1 MYCPNCRS
9 QLIDGNIY
17 CPVCGTQLAQVQ
29 QMNYQQMNYQQPV
42 QQMNYQQSVQP
53 QMVSNGNYVQQPVQ
67 PQTQQKPLGMK
78 WFKFLIY
85 FQLFVASLVSL
96 LTGVFLFTGKIYTG
110 ASAEEVELL
119 YMYFP
124 NLKIFNLCMGVVY
137 VVLCILYLV
146 TRFMLSGY
154 RKAGPAM
161 LIAMYVGSLLIS
173 VLLVL
178 ITLQLVGGVVY
189 EINITTITSVVTSIV
204 MIVCNI
210 IYFKKRKHLFIN

>member
-9 QLIDGNIY
+9 QLIDGSIY

-29 QMNYQQMNYQQPV
+29 QVNYQQMDYQQPV
-42 QQMNYQQSVQP
+42 QQMNYQQPVQP
-53 QMVSNGNYVQQPVQ
+53 QMVSNGNYVQQPAQ
-67 PQTQQKPLGMK
+67 PQMQRKPLGMK

-85 FQLFVASLVSL
+85 FQLFMASLVSL

-137 VVLCILYLV
+137 VVLCILYLI

-161 LIAMYVGSLLIS
+161 LIAMYVGSFLIS

-178 ITLQLVGGVVY
+178 ITLQFVGGVVY
-189 EINITTITSVVTSIV
+189 EINVTTIASIITSII

>member
-9 QLIDGNIY
+9 QLIDGSIY
-17 CPVCGTQLAQVQ
+17 CPVCGTQLAQAQ
-29 QMNYQQMNYQQPV
+29 QVNYQQMNYQQPV
-42 QQMNYQQSVQP
+42 EQPVQQMT
-53 QMVSNGNYVQQPVQ
+53 SNGNYVQQPIQ
-67 PQTQQKPLGMK
+67 SQIRQKPLGMK

-85 FQLFVASLVSL
+85 FQLFAASLVSL
-96 LTGVFLFTGKIYTG
+96 LTGVFLFIGKIYTG

-137 VVLCILYLV
+137 VVLCILYLI

-161 LIAMYVGSLLIS
+161 LIAMYVGSFLIS

-189 EINITTITSVVTSIV
+189 EINVTTIASVVTSII

>member
-9 QLIDGNIY
+9 QLIDGSIY
-17 CPVCGTQLAQVQ
+17 CPVCGTQLAQAQ
-29 QMNYQQMNYQQPV
+29 QGNYQQMNYQQPA
-42 QQMNYQQSVQP
+42 QQMNYQQPVQP
-53 QMVSNGNYVQQPVQ
+53 QMVSNGNYVQQTAQ
-67 PQTQQKPLGMK
+67 PQMQQKPLGMK

-85 FQLFVASLVSL
+85 FQLFMASLVSL

-178 ITLQLVGGVVY
+178 ITLQLVDGVVY

>member
-9 QLIDGNIY
+9 QLIDGSIY
-17 CPVCGTQLAQVQ
+17 CPVCGTQLAQAQ
-29 QMNYQQMNYQQPV
+29 QMNYQQMNYQQPM

-53 QMVSNGNYVQQPVQ
+53 QMVSNGNYVQQSVQ
-67 PQTQQKPLGMK
+67 PQMQQKPLGMK

-178 ITLQLVGGVVY
+178 ITLQLVDGVVY

>member
-9 QLIDGNIY
+9 QLIDGSIY
-17 CPVCGTQLAQVQ
+17 CPVCGTQLAQAQ
-29 QMNYQQMNYQQPV
+29 QVNYQQMNYQQPV
-42 QQMNYQQSVQP
+42 QQMNYQQPVQP
-53 QMVSNGNYVQQPVQ
+53 QMVNNGNYVQQPVQ
-67 PQTQQKPLGMK
+67 PQMQQKPLGMK

-124 NLKIFNLCMGVVY
+124 NLKTFNLCMGVVY

-189 EINITTITSVVTSIV
+189 EINITTITSVITSIV

>member
-9 QLIDGNIY
+9 QLIDSSIY

-29 QMNYQQMNYQQPV
+29 RVNYQQMNYQQPV
-42 QQMNYQQSVQP
+42 QQMASD
-53 QMVSNGNYVQQPVQ
+53 GNYVQQAIQ
-67 PQTQQKPLGMK
+67 PQMQQKPLGMK

-85 FQLFVASLVSL
+85 FQLFMASFVSL

-137 VVLCILYLV
+137 VVLCILYLI

-161 LIAMYVGSLLIS
+161 NSP
-173 VLLVL
+173 
-178 ITLQLVGGVVY
+178 
-189 EINITTITSVVTSIV
+189 TSCSE
-204 MIVCNI
+204 
-210 IYFKKRKHLFIN
+210 

>member
-9 QLIDGNIY
+9 QLIDGSIY
-17 CPVCGTQLAQVQ
+17 CPVCGAQLAQAQ

-42 QQMNYQQSVQP
+42 QQINYQQPVQP

-67 PQTQQKPLGMK
+67 PQMQQKPLGMK

>member
-1 MYCPNCRS
+1 M
-9 QLIDGNIY
+9 
-17 CPVCGTQLAQVQ
+17 A
-29 QMNYQQMNYQQPV
+29 
-42 QQMNYQQSVQP
+42 
-53 QMVSNGNYVQQPVQ
+53 SNGNYVQQPIQ
-67 PQTQQKPLGMK
+67 SQMQQKSLGMK

-85 FQLFVASLVSL
+85 FQLFIASLVSL

-137 VVLCILYLV
+137 VVLCILYLI

-161 LIAMYVGSLLIS
+161 LIAMYVGSFLIS

-189 EINITTITSVVTSIV
+189 EINVTTIASVVTSIV